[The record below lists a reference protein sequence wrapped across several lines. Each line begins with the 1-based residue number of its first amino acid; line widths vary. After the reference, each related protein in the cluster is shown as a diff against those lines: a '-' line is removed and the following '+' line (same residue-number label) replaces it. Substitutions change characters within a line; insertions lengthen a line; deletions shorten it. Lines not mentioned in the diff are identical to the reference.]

1 MAGKVFMYML
11 GGHSPGLLPMFI
23 GQEGFVASFAGE
35 LQFLSEGVLVM
46 IPMKGPQP
54 TSNRKSTFTQL
65 F

>member
-23 GQEGFVASFAGE
+23 GQEGFVASFAGK
-35 LQFLSEGVLVM
+35 LQSQKGFLVM
-46 IPMKGPQP
+46 IPMKSPQP